1 MDWNSLFHS
10 KYLRG
15 GLKCADRR
23 DPAGTV
29 LPGTGLK
36 EAQPDD
42 PREGVREITVLKLGE
57 NLEQLNTIS
66 VPSGG
71 QTKSTEPN
79 DKASETRPE
88 ETQPDSSTDDGSDGQ
103 ENGNQG
109 ADGGEVSPRSC
120 RWS

>member
-15 GLKCADRR
+15 GLCAVLI
-23 DPAGTV
+23 AAILLGLW

-42 PREGVREITVLKLGE
+42 PLQGEGVREITVLKLGE

-71 QTKSTEPN
+71 QKKSTARP
-79 DKASETRPE
+79 DRKKHSQIPLRMMVATVRRTETRGR
-88 ETQPDSSTDDGSDGQ
+88 TAGKFL
-103 ENGNQG
+103 
-109 ADGGEVSPRSC
+109 PRSC